1 MLPELWLI
9 DIEFYDPIAYISM
22 IEEKASKF
30 GIHKMIPPLP
40 KPSNK
45 YVFFLSFFLVWISP
59 FWKRLE
65 LGQDNSSL
73 GDDSAWKTDFGDG
86 SSDGIL
92 SVMFT
97 TMQQEVGQNVK
108 KN

>member
-1 MLPELWLI
+1 
-9 DIEFYDPIAYISM
+9 
-22 IEEKASKF
+22 
-30 GIHKMIPPLP
+30 
-40 KPSNK
+40 
-45 YVFFLSFFLVWISP
+45 
-59 FWKRLE
+59 